1 MINFPYAEIEK
12 KLGYTFQNKAL
23 LKEAFTHSTYANKY
37 GGEDNERMEYLGD
50 SVLQLIVT
58 EWQYVTHARSDEG
71 DLTKCRQKLV
81 CEEALDKAVR
91 ALGLQTYL
99 LTVGGAANVG
109 RKTVSSIFETVIA
122 AIYLDGG
129 YDAAKEFIYKYGML
143 HDVTEEKNPKGA
155 LQEYLQKFGKE
166 PPVYVCKQTGKDNA
180 PIFRCEARAA
190 GFVEIGE
197 GGSKKEAE
205 SVAASAMLE
214 KLLCEKPFEKNA
226 NKRSKHSK

>member
-1 MINFPYAEIEK
+1 MTNFPYTELEK
-12 KLGYTFQNKAL
+12 KLGYVFQNKAL

-50 SVLQLIVT
+50 AVLQLVVT

-91 ALGLQTYL
+91 ALGLQQYL

-109 RKTVSSIFETVIA
+109 RKTVSSIFETVVA

-129 YDAAKEFIYKYGML
+129 YTAAKEFIYRHGML

-166 PPVYVCKQTGKDNA
+166 PPVYVCKQSGKDNA

-190 GFVEIGE
+190 GFCEIGE

-205 SVAASAMLE
+205 SAAASAMLE
-214 KLLCEKPFEKNA
+214 KLLCEKPWDNQRK
-226 NKRSKHSK
+226 